1 VPDDVKATFEV
12 TVDEGAFVSN
22 VVPGSAADKG
32 GLQAGDVIVAVDGD
46 DIVEATDVRDKILG
60 HEPGD
65 TVEIDVVR
73 KGEEKTLE
81 VTLGR
86 RGDT

>member
-1 VPDDVKATFEV
+1 MKDTFQI
-12 TVDEGAFVSN
+12 TLDKGAFVSE
-22 VVPGSAADKG
+22 VVPGSAADEG
-32 GLQAGDVIVAVDGD
+32 GLQAGDVIVAVDGE
-46 DIVEATDVRDKILG
+46 DIDKATDVRDQILD

-65 TVEIDVVR
+65 TVEIDIVR
-73 KGEEKTLE
+73 QGEEQTLE